1 MNNGIGGSSGGYGG
15 CNIWILKNGRKNWN
29 ETRQNRSK
37 RLYYIYLFDFYV
49 LYNFIYNVNKHEIL
63 KIFISLANP
72 SHLN

>member
-1 MNNGIGGSSGGYGG
+1 MMALADPVGVMGVATFKFK
-15 CNIWILKNGRKNWN
+15 KNGRKNWN

-37 RLYYIYLFDFYV
+37 RLYYIYLCDFYV
-49 LYNFIYNVNKHEIL
+49 LYTFIYNVNKHEIF